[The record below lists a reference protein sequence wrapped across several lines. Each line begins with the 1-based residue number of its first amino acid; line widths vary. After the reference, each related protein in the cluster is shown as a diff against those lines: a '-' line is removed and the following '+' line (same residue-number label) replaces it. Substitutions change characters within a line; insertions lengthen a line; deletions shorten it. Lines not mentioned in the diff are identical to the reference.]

1 MMPKTYRRGVGSRLV
16 NFGFRTL
23 TRLGLGRK
31 DRHLL
36 IVRGRRSGRPLS
48 TPVDVIE
55 EGGARW
61 LVAAY
66 GVTSWVRNVRADG
79 EVTITRGGRSEA
91 LCAVEVGPQEGVP
104 VLRRYL
110 REVPVTRSYFA
121 VTPAS
126 TDQEF
131 AAESQR
137 HPVFRLEPR

>member
-16 NFGFRTL
+16 DVVFRTL

-31 DRHLL
+31 DRYLL
-36 IVRGRRSGRPLS
+36 TVRGRRSGRPLS
-48 TPVDVIE
+48 TPVDVID

-66 GVTSWVRNVRADG
+66 GVSGWVRNVRADA
-79 EVTITRGGRSEA
+79 EVTIARGGRSEA
-91 LCAVEVGPQEGVP
+91 VRAVEVGPREGVP

-110 REVPVTRSYFA
+110 LEVPVTRPYFA
-121 VTPAS
+121 VTLAS
-126 TDQEF
+126 TDEEF

>member
-1 MMPKTYRRGVGSRLV
+1 MMPKTYRRGAGTRLV
-16 NFGFRTL
+16 DFGFRTL
-23 TRLGLGRK
+23 TRLALGRK

-36 IVRGRRSGRPLS
+36 TVRGRKTGRPLS

-66 GVTSWVRNVRADG
+66 GVTGWVRNVRVHG
-79 EVTITRGGRSEA
+79 EVTIARGGRSEG
-91 LCAVEVGPQEGVP
+91 LRAVEVGPLEGVP

-110 REVPVTRSYFA
+110 QEVPVTRPYFT
-121 VTPAS
+121 VTSAS

-131 AAESQR
+131 AADLQR
-137 HPVFRLEPR
+137 HPVFRLDPR

>member
-1 MMPKTYRRGVGSRLV
+1 MVPKTYRRGVGSRLV
-16 NFGFRTL
+16 DFGFRTL

-31 DRHLL
+31 DRYLL
-36 IVRGRRSGRPLS
+36 TVRGRRSGRPLS

-55 EGGARW
+55 QGGARW

-66 GVTSWVRNVRADG
+66 GVTAWVSNVRADG
-79 EVTITRGGRSEA
+79 DVTIARGGRSEA
-91 LCAVEVGPQEGVP
+91 LRAVEVGPQEGVP

-110 REVPVTRSYFA
+110 QEVPVTRPYFA

-131 AAESQR
+131 AAESPR